1 MAGHREDKELFP
13 DYHVRRREGVN
24 IKNCLPSMSSHV
36 SRASASW
43 DHKITDLESKTF
55 TETMKSNP
63 LISKKRNLSWR
74 DLENGSVVQIGE
86 LLPCK
91 ICGRTF
97 FPVALK
103 KHGPICQKTA
113 TKKRKAFD
121 SSRQRA
127 EGTDIPTVK
136 PLKPRPEPPK
146 KQSNWRRK
154 HEEFIATIRAAKGLD
169 QALKEGGKLPP
180 PPPPSYDPDYI
191 QCPYCQRRFNENAA
205 DRHINFCKEQAARIS
220 NKGKFSTDTKG
231 KSTSRA
237 QYKPPAFKK
246 TNSPGT
252 VPSASSRLPQ
262 PSNISK
268 SVVAVPSSKGSSVS
282 GSFGSKL
289 QNLSPSHK
297 GVAAPHSG
305 KMDKLGPPL
314 RTGRDVQR
322 LYEND
327 TKSDSAIKR
336 NELLPINKGSTKAR
350 ASTPPSL
357 ARNSIPSVLPNK
369 RKTYNAD
376 SYTNRSDV
384 DYSSVNGGS
393 FKGNEG
399 NSSGQLSKF
408 CHECGT
414 RYPVEWAKFCCECGI
429 RRMVL

>member
-1 MAGHREDKELFP
+1 MLAGG
-13 DYHVRRREGVN
+13 RRRPRCYSRSLGVGGSSSGRSGRSRSRRAAVCGAMEGQG
-24 IKNCLPSMSSHV
+24 
-36 SRASASW
+36 
-43 DHKITDLESKTF
+43 
-55 TETMKSNP
+55 
-63 LISKKRNLSWR
+63 
-74 DLENGSVVQIGE
+74 ENGSVVQIGE

-231 KSTSRA
+231 KSTSRT

-246 TNSPGT
+246 TNSPAT
-252 VPSASSRLPQ
+252 MPSASSRLPQ
-262 PSNISK
+262 PSSVSK
-268 SVVAVPSSKGSSVS
+268 SLIAAPSSKGSSVS

-297 GVAAPHSG
+297 GVTAPYAG
-305 KMDKLGPPL
+305 
-314 RTGRDVQR
+314 
-322 LYEND
+322 
-327 TKSDSAIKR
+327 
-336 NELLPINKGSTKAR
+336 GSTKAR
-350 ASTPPSL
+350 TSTPPSL
-357 ARNSIPSVLPNK
+357 AKNSIPGVLTHK

-384 DYSSVNGGS
+384 DYSSVNGGGL
-393 FKGNEG
+393 KGNEG
-399 NSSGQLSKF
+399 NSSGQLPKF

>member
-1 MAGHREDKELFP
+1 MLAGG
-13 DYHVRRREGVN
+13 RRRPRCYSRSLGVGGSSSGRSGRSRSRRAAVCGAMEGQG
-24 IKNCLPSMSSHV
+24 
-36 SRASASW
+36 
-43 DHKITDLESKTF
+43 
-55 TETMKSNP
+55 
-63 LISKKRNLSWR
+63 
-74 DLENGSVVQIGE
+74 ENGSVVQIGE

-231 KSTSRA
+231 KSTSRT

-246 TNSPGT
+246 TNSPAT
-252 VPSASSRLPQ
+252 MPSASSRLPQ
-262 PSNISK
+262 PSSVSK
-268 SVVAVPSSKGSSVS
+268 SLIAAPSSKGSSVS

-297 GVAAPHSG
+297 GVTAPYAG

-322 LYEND
+322 LYESD
-327 TKSDSAIKR
+327 RKSDSAIKR
-336 NELLPINKGSTKAR
+336 NKLLPINKGSTKAR
-350 ASTPPSL
+350 TSTPPSL
-357 ARNSIPSVLPNK
+357 AKNSIPGVLTHK

-376 SYTNRSDV
+376 SYTNSFCFMKLFGLWLLCITALLFKKSKHPPLLYSWACISVQLSDV
-384 DYSSVNGGS
+384 
-393 FKGNEG
+393 K
-399 NSSGQLSKF
+399 
-408 CHECGT
+408 H
-414 RYPVEWAKFCCECGI
+414 
-429 RRMVL
+429 VL

>member
-1 MAGHREDKELFP
+1 MAREVFVSLFVT
-13 DYHVRRREGVN
+13 YSFEWRRSLLTHKATLGGQPTIPARGGERTG
-24 IKNCLPSMSSHV
+24 PSVPKGAAGKAGRGPTPHLGPQRSC
-36 SRASASW
+36 W
-43 DHKITDLESKTF
+43 
-55 TETMKSNP
+55 ETVFQRFHPCQGTHS
-63 LISKKRNLSWR
+63 
-74 DLENGSVVQIGE
+74 ENGSVQVGE

-113 TKKRKAFD
+113 TKKRKTFD

-146 KQSNWRRK
+146 KPSNWRRK

-231 KSTSRA
+231 KATSRT
-237 QYKPPAFKK
+237 QYKPPAPKK
-246 TNSPGT
+246 SSSPGT
-252 VPSASSRLPQ
+252 ALSGSSRLPQ
-262 PSNISK
+262 PSSTGK
-268 SVVAVPSSKGSSVS
+268 TVVGVPSGKVSSVS
-282 GSFGSKL
+282 SSVGNKL
-289 QNLSPSHK
+289 QTLSPSHK
-297 GVAAPHSG
+297 GIAAPQVG
-305 KMDKLGPPL
+305 A
-314 RTGRDVQR
+314 
-322 LYEND
+322 N
-327 TKSDSAIKR
+327 IKPR
-336 NELLPINKGSTKAR
+336 N
-350 ASTPPSL
+350 STPPSL
-357 ARNSIPSVLPNK
+357 ARNPASGVLTSK
-369 RKTYNAD
+369 RRTYTD
-376 SYTNRSDV
+376 SYIARPDG
-384 DYSSVNGGS
+384 DYISSLNGGNI
-393 FKGNEG
+393 KGIEG
-399 NSSGQLSKF
+399 NSSGHLPKF

-414 RYPVEWAKFCCECGI
+414 KYPVEWAKFCCECGI

>member
-1 MAGHREDKELFP
+1 
-13 DYHVRRREGVN
+13 REGVQ
-24 IKNCLPSMSSHV
+24 V
-36 SRASASW
+36 
-43 DHKITDLESKTF
+43 
-55 TETMKSNP
+55 
-63 LISKKRNLSWR
+63 
-74 DLENGSVVQIGE
+74 GE

-113 TKKRKAFD
+113 TKKRKTFD

-146 KQSNWRRK
+146 KPSNWRRK

-231 KSTSRA
+231 KATSRT
-237 QYKPPAFKK
+237 QYKPPAVKK
-246 TNSPGT
+246 SNPPGAA
-252 VPSASSRLPQ
+252 PSGSSRLPQ
-262 PSNISK
+262 PSGTGK
-268 SVVAVPSSKGSSVS
+268 TVVGVPSGKVSSVS
-282 GSFGSKL
+282 SSLGNKL
-289 QNLSPSHK
+289 QTLSPSHK
-297 GVAAPHSG
+297 GIAAPHSQINSAPTMWSRPG
-305 KMDKLGPPL
+305 ILSL
-314 RTGRDVQR
+314 C
-322 LYEND
+322 LYPNFVFLFFLYFFRPD
-327 TKSDSAIKR
+327 GDCIS
-336 NELLPINKGSTKAR
+336 
-350 ASTPPSL
+350 SL
-357 ARNSIPSVLPNK
+357 
-369 RKTYNAD
+369 
-376 SYTNRSDV
+376 
-384 DYSSVNGGS
+384 NGGNI
-393 FKGNEG
+393 KGMEG
-399 NSSGQLSKF
+399 NSTGHLPKF

-414 RYPVEWAKFCCECGI
+414 KYPVEWAKFCCECGI

>member
-1 MAGHREDKELFP
+1 MLAGGRCGR
-13 DYHVRRREGVN
+13 VATAGAGRWRRRQRRWQLLRVLPEESRGIRGGGAMEG
-24 IKNCLPSMSSHV
+24 
-36 SRASASW
+36 
-43 DHKITDLESKTF
+43 LE
-55 TETMKSNP
+55 
-63 LISKKRNLSWR
+63 
-74 DLENGSVVQIGE
+74 ENGSVQVGE

-113 TKKRKAFD
+113 TKKRKTFD

-146 KQSNWRRK
+146 KPSNWRRK

-231 KSTSRA
+231 KATSRT
-237 QYKPPAFKK
+237 QYKPPALKK
-246 TNSPGT
+246 SNSPGT
-252 VPSASSRLPQ
+252 APSGSSRLPQ
-262 PSNISK
+262 PSGTSK
-268 SVVAVPSSKGSSVS
+268 TVVGVPSGKASSVS
-282 GSFGSKL
+282 SSLGSKL
-289 QNLSPSHK
+289 QTLSPSHK
-297 GVAAPHSG
+297 GIATPHVG

-314 RTGRDVQR
+314 RTGRHVQK
-322 LYEND
+322 LYDSD

-336 NELLPINKGSTKAR
+336 HELLPIYKTNIKPRS
-350 ASTPPSL
+350 STPPSL
-357 ARNSIPSVLPNK
+357 ARNPASGVLTNK
-369 RKTYNAD
+369 RKTYTE
-376 SYTNRSDV
+376 SYIARPDGDCV
-384 DYSSVNGGS
+384 SSLNGGNI
-393 FKGNEG
+393 KGMEG
-399 NSSGQLSKF
+399 NSTGHLPKF

-414 RYPVEWAKFCCECGI
+414 KYPVEWAKFCCECGI

>member
-1 MAGHREDKELFP
+1 MNLERVLTFCDDECACWGCLFWASGYFLVLLDLGELI
-13 DYHVRRREGVN
+13 R
-24 IKNCLPSMSSHV
+24 CQ
-36 SRASASW
+36 
-43 DHKITDLESKTF
+43 
-55 TETMKSNP
+55 
-63 LISKKRNLSWR
+63 
-74 DLENGSVVQIGE
+74 NGSVVQIGE

-262 PSNISK
+262 PSSVSK

-305 KMDKLGPPL
+305 
-314 RTGRDVQR
+314 
-322 LYEND
+322 
-327 TKSDSAIKR
+327 
-336 NELLPINKGSTKAR
+336 GSTKTR

-399 NSSGQLSKF
+399 NSSGQLPKF